1 MKNKNMKLDM
11 NIQLLAM
18 NNLDHGEGE
27 IRFQITE
34 ALKGDD
40 ENAITEALV
49 RMATGIQDKIL
60 QEARSMINSD
70 MNDRA
75 ILERRGISQL
85 TSEERKY
92 YKKVIETR
100 GFTDLSIVLPKT
112 VFDRVFEDLQKEHP
126 LLNEITFQNTSAVTE
141 WVIRTTETEAAWW
154 GKLTDAIKKE
164 LEHGFDKVKTDMYK
178 LSAYLPVA
186 KAMLDLGPEWLD
198 KYVRAVLSES
208 ISMALEAA
216 IISGTGKDQPIGMIK
231 NLKGAVVESVYPD
244 KDKVVLENLLPET
257 IGPKIMV
264 PLTRGGVKKIEN
276 VLIIVNPE
284 DYWGK
289 LFPACCNLMPSNSA
303 TPEGIPKIPSKII
316 QSVEVPKGTLIAGL
330 GKDYFMGVGSTGKIE
345 YSDEYKFLDDE
356 RVYIVKQYATGTPK
370 DNDSFLTFDIS
381 NLDPKVTHNVN
392 IVSSNESI
400 TKKVKA

>member
-1 MKNKNMKLDM
+1 MNKNKPKLGM
-11 NIQLLAM
+11 NLQLLAM
-18 NNLDHGEGE
+18 NNLDNGNGE
-27 IRFQITE
+27 IRSQIAK

-40 ENAITEALV
+40 EEDITEALV
-49 RMATGIQDKIL
+49 RMANGIQENIL
-60 QEARSMINSD
+60 KEARSLIGSD

-92 YKKVIETR
+92 YKKVIEKR
-100 GFTDLSIVLPKT
+100 GFTDLEVVLPKT

-126 LLNEITFQNTSAVTE
+126 LLNEITFQNTSAITE
-141 WVIRTTETEAAWW
+141 WVIRTTETESAWW
-154 GKLTDAIKKE
+154 GKLTDKIKKE
-164 LEHGFDKVKTDMYK
+164 LEHGFDKIKTDTYK
-178 LSAYLPVA
+178 LSAYMPVA

-198 KYVRAVLSES
+198 KYVRMVLSES

-216 IISGTGKDQPIGMIK
+216 IIAGTGKDQPIGMIK
-231 NLKGAVVESVYPD
+231 NLKGAVVEGVYPD
-244 KDKVVLENLLPET
+244 KDKVELENLLPET

-264 PLTRGGVKKIEN
+264 PLTRGGVKKIEK
-276 VLIIVNPE
+276 VLVIVNPV

-289 LFPACCNLMPSNSA
+289 IFPACCNLMPTNSS

-330 GKDYFMGVGSTGKIE
+330 GKDYFMGVGSNGKIE
-345 YSDEYKFLDDE
+345 YSDEYKFLEEE

-370 DNDSFLTFDIS
+370 DNDSFLAFDIS
-381 NLDPKVTHNVN
+381 NLDTTLTHNVKVTN
-392 IVSSNESI
+392 SETVS
-400 TKKVKA
+400 TKRTKA